1 MTEST
6 GGTMGE
12 FIGELMAL
20 FADGFYRRWHVA
32 RTTRRLAAGRPVRVP
47 CSARSGRQPGYVNG
61 SLHITPGAGTVALV
75 ARDTGRR
82 ELSAGGTFH
91 DPEPDTWH
99 SQDWAAT
106 AYRPP
111 GTEEPVYLQVDS
123 RYLPMVHVALADP
136 QAQSQPPSR

>member
-1 MTEST
+1 
-6 GGTMGE
+6 MGE

-47 CSARSGRQPGYVNG
+47 CSARSERQAEYTNG
-61 SLHITPGAGTVALV
+61 TLHITPGADSVALV
-75 ARDTGRR
+75 SRDDGR
-82 ELSAGGTFH
+82 LDLPAGGTFH

-106 AYRPP
+106 GYLPP
-111 GTEEPVYLQVDS
+111 GTGELVYLQVDS

-136 QAQSQPPSR
+136 RSQRTA